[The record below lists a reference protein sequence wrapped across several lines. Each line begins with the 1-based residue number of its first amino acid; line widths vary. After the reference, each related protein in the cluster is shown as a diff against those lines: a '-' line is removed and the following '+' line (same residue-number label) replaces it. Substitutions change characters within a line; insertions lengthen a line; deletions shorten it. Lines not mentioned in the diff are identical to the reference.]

1 MDHVVV
7 QEFVDTVNYAQNL
20 ETELG
25 RLQKELINQQHL
37 NKFLIISQK
46 KKDDMITY
54 LFEENRA
61 LKNDYKE
68 LKKTLNKQRLKSP
81 KKQLSTNE
89 FEKFQASASKLQ
101 IPSIQ
106 LSSSSSPQNE
116 ILLNPNQAKL
126 MRKISNFPL
135 IGLTDFSAKKKNKVY
150 EDDLAYK
157 TLLNMN
163 LCKLIFRNV
172 YSSPILFLS
181 LYYSLFILLFYFT
194 NPFSP
199 LPSSFHTSNLLF
211 FSFTLSFFLHS
222 TTVYSIIH
230 VL

>member
-1 MDHVVV
+1 M
-7 QEFVDTVNYAQNL
+7 QEFVDTVNYAQSL

-68 LKKTLNKQRLKSP
+68 LKKTLNKQRLRSP
-81 KKQLSTNE
+81 KKENSSND
-89 FEKFQASASKLQ
+89 FEKFPTSTSKLQ
-101 IPSIQ
+101 SPSIQ
-106 LSSSSSPQNE
+106 LPSASSPQNE

-126 MRKISNFPL
+126 MRKISTFP
-135 IGLTDFSAKKKNKVY
+135 IGLTDLTAKKKNKVY

-163 LCKLIFRNV
+163 LCN
-172 YSSPILFLS
+172 LFLKKKS
-181 LYYSLFILLFYFT
+181 FLLFLLLIHIPFLYF
-194 NPFSP
+194 
-199 LPSSFHTSNLLF
+199 
-211 FSFTLSFFLHS
+211 
-222 TTVYSIIH
+222 
-230 VL
+230 